1 MVGRSTAAL
10 HNGAMVVL
18 FAVAAALVNAL
29 TGFMQRLGVEDAPR
43 KQTLSGG
50 LVAHAIRKPIWLLGF
65 VCMLGGFVFQALA
78 LRSGALAVVQPLIT
92 TELLFIVIILWAWFG
107 IAVRARDWLYAT
119 LTIAGLA
126 TFLVVVAP
134 ANSGHA
140 PSNAAW
146 TTAIAATAGAMVGLA
161 ALSRTGPPWWRALI
175 LGASGS
181 VGFALAAALTKSFS
195 AAFAVGISDVV
206 RSWQTYALC
215 VVGLASFVLMQHA
228 FHAGP
233 FAASQ
238 STLILVNPFV
248 SVGLG
253 AWLYGES
260 FPRGVG
266 VTVAAVLAVVVFATG
281 AIGLCTS
288 PLVAGVH
295 ASDTVQLLEGRG
307 RLARHRAGRDVGG

>member
-1 MVGRSTAAL
+1 
-10 HNGAMVVL
+10 MVVV

-29 TGFMQRLGVEDAPR
+29 TSFLQRLGVEDAPR
-43 KQTLSGG
+43 TETGSRGV
-50 LVAHAIRKPIWLLGF
+50 VAHAIRRPIWLLGF

-78 LRSGALAVVQPLIT
+78 LHEGALAVVQPVIT
-92 TELLFIVIILWAWFG
+92 TELLFVVVILWAWFG
-107 IAVRARDWLYAT
+107 IAVRARDWLFAA

-134 ANSGHA
+134 TDKGHVPTGA
-140 PSNAAW
+140 TWAVSFAV
-146 TTAIAATAGAMVGLA
+146 TAVAMVGLA

-175 LGASGS
+175 LGAAAS
-181 VGFALAAALTKSFS
+181 VGFAMTAALTKAFS
-195 AAFAVGISDVV
+195 DSFAVGISEVV
-206 RSWQTYALC
+206 TSWQTYALC
-215 VVGLASFVLMQHA
+215 VVGLTSFVLMQHA

-260 FPRGVG
+260 FPSGAGVL
-266 VTVAAVLAVVVFATG
+266 VAGVLAVVVFVAG

-295 ASDTVQLLEGRG
+295 ASDAVQLLAGRG
-307 RLARHRAGRDVGG
+307 RLARHRAERRAQG

>member
-1 MVGRSTAAL
+1 
-10 HNGAMVVL
+10 MVVL
-18 FAVAAALVNAL
+18 FALAAALVNAV
-29 TGFMQRLGVEDAPR
+29 TGFLQRLGVEDAPR
-43 KQTLSGG
+43 RATLSGG
-50 LVAHAIRKPIWLLGF
+50 LVSHAIRKPIWLLGF
-65 VCMLGGFVFQALA
+65 VCMLGGFVFQAIA

-107 IAVRARDWLYAT
+107 IAVRTRDWLYAS

-134 ANSGHA
+134 SNSGRS
-140 PSNAAW
+140 PSDAKW
-146 TTAIAATAGAMVGLA
+146 VLAIVATAAAMVGLA

-175 LGASGS
+175 LGASAS
-181 VGFALAAALTKSFS
+181 VGFALTAALTKAFS
-195 AAFAVGISDVV
+195 AAFATGISDVV
-206 RSWQTYALC
+206 TSWQTYALC
-215 VVGLASFVLMQHA
+215 VAGLVSFVLMQHA

-260 FPRGVG
+260 FPRGTG
-266 VTVAAVLAVVVFATG
+266 VVVAAALAVVVFATG
-281 AIGLCTS
+281 AIGLCLS

-295 ASDTVQLLEGRG
+295 ASDDVQLLAGRG
-307 RLARHRAGRDVGG
+307 RLARHRASRDAPR